1 MLAVSYR
8 FLRGFFCFVCT
19 HAFRCTRGHSNGR
32 RVRTGVTTC
41 VWGVGC
47 VIKLRGS
54 FSVSRSCFSVFYRYG
69 DFKRFHLLF
78 ASKAND
84 SPLALFWL
92 TIICMILEKEE
103 HDDLAWTCTK
113 GVCVLPI
120 DAIYALHILPCWRS
134 LKTGRLIMIII
145 TLPSIVFLIHS
156 FICCFDVFAYIP
168 FALHFCTT
176 TSIPTRIVPY

>member
-8 FLRGFFCFVCT
+8 FLRVFFCFVCT

-47 VIKLRGS
+47 VMKLRGS

-113 GVCVLPI
+113 GVCFTNWCNICSTHSSVLKK
-120 DAIYALHILPCWRS
+120 

-145 TLPSIVFLIHS
+145 TLLSIVFLIHS

-168 FALHFCTT
+168 FAPHFCTT